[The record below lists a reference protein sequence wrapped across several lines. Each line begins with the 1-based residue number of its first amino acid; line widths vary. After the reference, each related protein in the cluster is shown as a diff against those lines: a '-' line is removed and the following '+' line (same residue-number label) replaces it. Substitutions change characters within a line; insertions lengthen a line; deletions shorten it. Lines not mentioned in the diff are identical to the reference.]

1 MNKKT
6 TTKLAAVTEVE
17 KFTKTVVTISAL
29 YVPRWLFITSYPTW
43 ATGKIVESYCHLRHS
58 AWSRIH

>member
-29 YVPRWLFITSYPTW
+29 YVPRWLFISRHIQR
-43 ATGKIVESYCHLRHS
+43 GLLEKLLKVIV
-58 AWSRIH
+58 I